1 MDSPRSPQTPPQNR
15 EQTACPA
22 AAAMK
27 ALDPTRMC
35 FGDMLLSE
43 FVGNHSVYYY
53 GYANPVQTDVWG
65 ADTTVHRGWIRLA
78 QLVHGVRAALES
90 DSELPTT
97 VFTISYGWIHPR
109 LSEKIVK
116 WKPGSQ
122 PSYHRW
128 DEGAAVDIN
137 FHHTTFGPQY
147 FAGDMDN
154 EQSAW
159 QRLSPLGIATLIN
172 TPPGRFQSL
181 DRTITYSESPYICIA
196 CAPLSL
202 YPGRGKW
209 YENRWMGNIGSKPR
223 YINHCSD
230 ARDIET
236 AAVPSPLEED
246 WRGTGHPTYH
256 GHGKLQYHHI
266 RTSLYTMMSDWLYDR
281 DKVHFGEANRMPT
294 SMVRY
299 DYIKNMMH
307 YAGRAYDVLQALAN
321 SHLPIIEGIVM
332 GNRTSNWEE
341 NGRWSFTIACP
352 PLRADDHRTLHEAIQ
367 DQVIPQQ
374 GDMLRIVEVEQ
385 LPDRPYLSA
394 SGNPLQARQ
403 VRIKVTGEYDGP
415 VEQPANRF
423 DFTTAATSPTFREGE
438 GLGSRDSV
446 PDPERVSDAPP
457 RTRRRTARTDS
468 RRGVRTRTFRR
479 RDES

>member
-1 MDSPRSPQTPPQNR
+1 
-15 EQTACPA
+15 
-22 AAAMK
+22 MK
-27 ALDPTRMC
+27 ALDPTRIS

-53 GYANPVQTDVWG
+53 GHANPVQTDVWG
-65 ADTTVHRGWIRLA
+65 AHTPVYRGWVRLG
-78 QLVHGVRAALES
+78 QLVTGVRAAVET

-128 DEGAAVDIN
+128 DDGAAVDIN
-137 FHHTTFGPQY
+137 LHHTTYGPHF
-147 FAGDMDN
+147 FAGDLD
-154 EQSAW
+154 QVDGDVW

-172 TPPGRFQSL
+172 TPPGRFPAL

-196 CAPLSL
+196 AAPNAMER
-202 YPGRGKW
+202 GRGKW
-209 YENRWMGNIGSKPR
+209 YENRFMGEIGEKPR
-223 YINHCSD
+223 YINHCAD
-230 ARDIET
+230 ARVIQD
-236 AAVPSPLEED
+236 AAMPPVLTHD
-246 WRGTGHPTYH
+246 WRGSGHPTYH
-256 GHGKLQYHHI
+256 GYGKRQYHHT

-281 DKVHFGEANRMPT
+281 DKVHFGEPNRMPT

-321 SHLPIIEGIVM
+321 SHLPIIEGLVM

-341 NGRWSFTIACP
+341 NGKWSFTVACSP
-352 PLRADDHRTLHEAIQ
+352 AMSGDAVTLRQAIQ
-367 DQVIPQQ
+367 DRVIPQQ
-374 GDMLRIVEVEQ
+374 GDMLRITEVVQ

-394 SGNPLQARQ
+394 SGNPLHAAQT
-403 VRIKVTGEYDGP
+403 RIKVTGEYDGP

-423 DFTTAATSPTFREGE
+423 DFTTAATSPAFREGA
-438 GLGSRDSV
+438 GGRSLDSV
-446 PDPERVSDAPP
+446 SEPARIPDTPP
-457 RTRRRTARTDS
+457 RTRRRRTRPDG
-468 RRGVRTRTFRR
+468 RRGVRTRVFRR